1 MVTGKDIAKVCG
13 VSPTTVSN
21 IINNKANVS
30 DKTRKK
36 VLAAM
41 EELNYTPNYVAKN
54 LKTKSTRSIG
64 VIVED
69 TTVFSIPEIISGIA
83 THCKE
88 EDYQMLF
95 FDLRLNQ
102 RYKAAYYH
110 SNEYYDEVHQEIY
123 EFMKRQVE
131 GIIYVA
137 GHERVLTCLP
147 EVIPVPAVVAY
158 ALSHDAS
165 IPSVIMDDVNSAYQL
180 VNHLIAMGHKR
191 IGVITGLKD
200 SPHTKGRLK
209 GYQKAL
215 NDNNL
220 PYDPALVVE
229 GDWEP
234 TGGYS
239 NTDYLLEQGVTTIFC
254 MNDIMVVG
262 AYKRLGELKL
272 TVGVDISVVGF
283 DLRNFVDYLEPSLTT
298 MKLPLHEIGFRSSVI
313 LHQLM
318 QEDNTT
324 PTNGIHII
332 ECELIEG
339 QSVKKLAVTE

>member
-21 IINNKANVS
+21 IINNRGNVS
-30 DKTRKK
+30 DKTRQK
-36 VLAAM
+36 VLKAM

-69 TTVFSIPEIISGIA
+69 ITVFSIPEIISGIA

-102 RYKAAYYH
+102 RYQAAYYH

-147 EVIPVPAVVAY
+147 DTIPVPAVVAY
-158 ALSHDAS
+158 SLSHDAS

-180 VNHLIAMGHKR
+180 INHLITMGHER

-215 NDNNL
+215 KENNI
-220 PYDPALVVE
+220 PYEPTLVVE

-234 TGGYS
+234 TGGYN
-239 NTDYLLEQGVTTIFC
+239 NTDCLLEQGVSMIFC

-262 AYKRLGELKL
+262 VYKRLKELNLTIGE
-272 TVGVDISVVGF
+272 DISVVGF
-283 DLRNFVDYLEPSLTT
+283 DMRNFVDYFEPSLTT
-298 MKLPLHEIGFRSSVI
+298 MKLPLHNIGFLSSVI

-318 QEDNTT
+318 QDAKGTI
-324 PTNGIHII
+324 TNGIHTV

-339 QSVKKLAVTE
+339 QSVKTLAVK